1 MKGGKAMYEV
11 IPASSAEEA
20 RAKSMFQTG
29 KPVIVYSVEVVP
41 NADGTWTV
49 IPSFVERGTK

>member
-11 IPASSAEEA
+11 IPAETAEEA
-20 RAKSMFQTG
+20 RAKSMFKVGQ
-29 KPVIVYSVEVVP
+29 PIVVYSVEVVP